1 MKMKADTGSGRRS
14 SGQGRTRRAVAEAL
28 ESRLLLSSVPDN
40 QNQTPTGW
48 AWYTGVDAN
57 TLNGAIN
64 QGYRII
70 DLSVDQ
76 ASPLLFNA
84 ALVQNTG
91 SYSQGWW
98 WYYNQTPAQLAAL
111 PATLGARITDVEPYF
126 VSGQLEFAA
135 LLTPN
140 TGADAKGWAWY
151 YGDSPSDITNQL
163 NQNNAR
169 LVDLKSYVDGGVRK
183 YAVAM
188 ISNTGTDNRAWW
200 YYYDVTPDQIGT
212 FLNQNQARLVQLEP
226 VDSGHFDVIM
236 QQDAGIGWWWYYG
249 VDLNTLGKIAQQNGA
264 RIFNVES
271 YLDSGGNTKLAAL
284 LINNSDAV
292 TTTVGNI
299 LRGASS
305 TASTGLYLKQ
315 VGGPVLE
322 SLQADTQFEPASMI
336 KAVLNL
342 TAMRA
347 VQAGT
352 ISLNTN
358 LWMYYNPANPYIDF
372 NNPGNPDENPDSY
385 ADTTSNRVSLPL
397 DVILARMMERSDN
410 RATKSIDVQFGR
422 PTINAVAQLA
432 GMTNTVFAS
441 TLGSGVPGNYLT
453 LDDAG
458 KLYEGVLNHTLL
470 DPANGAQFFDN
481 MSDQPDPGGSE
492 AVPFVDSIF
501 GPFQTDVTEEAA
513 NILVLPQNNALVTS
527 LSNAFIAQMK
537 GAWKGGGYT
546 LGAANSQ
553 FALDLT
559 AGGYLGLPFEDA
571 SGNINLQ
578 DYVYGIF
585 INNALVPRSPYPNSQ
600 SDAVNNAWSQSQQ
613 ELLRG
618 LIHQALATWHVNPH
632 VVVTNLNDSGPGSL
646 RQAVQLADNSVGT
659 TTITFADGLTGTIP
673 LTSGELELSNKFTNT
688 VIVGPGAR
696 DLSISGGGSTRVL
709 QIDADVA
716 ATVSGLTFTGG
727 STSVFGSGGG
737 IYDAGALTLEGAA
750 VSANTA
756 SLGGGGIY
764 LASTGS
770 LSLLDST
777 ISDNMANFGGGI
789 SDNGT
794 LRASNSTISRND
806 AQTGG
811 GIYDSGTAT
820 LRNLTIATNHATTSG
835 GGLLIMGGSVT
846 IDNTIV
852 AQNTHGIGRGSPDDI
867 VGNVAAGSVN
877 NLIGTGGSGG
887 LGNSSGNIVG
897 VANPGLRPLGY
908 YGGPTQTM
916 ALLTASPAID
926 HGSNAQALTP
936 SGQPLLSDQRDYL
949 RIVNGTVDIG
959 AFEFLQ
965 GDANYDGK
973 VGFDDLV
980 TVARNYGKS
989 NATWEQGDFDGDGKV
1004 DFSDLV
1010 IVARNYGKSDI
1021 IIAVAGLAPTVP
1033 ELLKATRHRRR

>member
-1 MKMKADTGSGRRS
+1 MKIAARIGSGRRS
-14 SGQGRTRRAVAEAL
+14 SKQARTRWAFAEAL
-28 ESRLLLSSVPDN
+28 EGRLLLSSVPDN

-64 QGYRII
+64 QGYRIV

-98 WYYNQTPAQLAAL
+98 WYYNETPSQLAAL
-111 PATLGARITDVEPYF
+111 PAMLGARITDVEPYF

-135 LLTPN
+135 LLAPN
-140 TGADAKGWAWY
+140 TGADAKGWWWY
-151 YGDSPSDITNQL
+151 YGDSQSDITNQL

-169 LVDLKSYVDGGVRK
+169 LVDLKSYVDGGVQK
-183 YAVAM
+183 YAAVM
-188 ISNTGTDNRAWW
+188 ISNTGADNRAWW
-200 YYYDVTPDQIGT
+200 YYYDQTPSQISAS
-212 FLNQNQARLVQLEP
+212 LNANQARLVQLEP
-226 VDSGHFDVIM
+226 VDAGHFDVIM

-271 YLDSGGNTKLAAL
+271 YLDSGGNTKLAAI

-315 VGGPVLE
+315 VAGPVLE

-358 LWMYYNPANPYIDF
+358 LWMYYNPANPYVDF
-372 NNPGNPDENPDSY
+372 NNPGNPNENPDAY

-397 DVILARMMERSDN
+397 GVILARMMEISDN
-410 RATKSIDVQFGR
+410 RATKAIDVQFGR

-441 TLGSGVPGNYLT
+441 TLGSGVPGNFLT

-470 DPANGAQFFDN
+470 NAANAAQFFDN
-481 MSDQPDPGGSE
+481 MSDQPDPGGTE
-492 AVPFVDSIF
+492 AIPIGDSIF

-513 NILVLPQNNALVTS
+513 NILGLPQNNALVTS
-527 LSNAFIAQMK
+527 LSNAFIAQMR
-537 GAWKGGGYT
+537 GAWKGGSYT

-553 FALDLT
+553 WALDLT

-571 SGNINLQ
+571 AGNINLQ
-578 DYVYGIF
+578 NYLYGIF
-585 INNALVPRSPYPNSQ
+585 INNALVPQSPFPNPQ
-600 SDAVNNAWSQSQQ
+600 SNAVNNAWSQSQQ
-613 ELLRG
+613 ELLRS

-632 VVVTNLNDSGPGSL
+632 VVVTNLNDSGAGSL
-646 RQAVQLADNSVGT
+646 RAATQLADNSVGT
-659 TTITFADGLTGTIP
+659 TTITFAGGLTGAIH
-673 LTSGELELSNKFTNT
+673 LTSGQLELSNSVGNT
-688 VIVGPGAR
+688 DIVGPGAQV
-696 DLSISGGGSTRVL
+696 ITITGGGATRVL
-709 QIDADVA
+709 QVDAGVT
-716 ATVSGLTFTGG
+716 ATVSGLTITGG
-727 STSVFGSGGG
+727 SGESGGG
-737 IYDAGALTLEGAA
+737 INDAGTLSLDA
-750 VSANTA
+750 SAISGNTA
-756 SLGGGGIY
+756 SKGGGGINV
-764 LASTGS
+764 ANGAS
-770 LSLLDST
+770 LSLINST
-777 ISDNMANFGGGI
+777 ISNNLANFGGGI
-789 SDNGT
+789 SDQGT
-794 LRASNSTISRND
+794 LNASNSTIAGNA
-806 AQTGG
+806 AQTGA
-811 GIYDSGTAT
+811 GIYDSGVAT
-820 LRNLTIATNHATTSG
+820 LRNLTIAANHATTSG
-835 GGLLIMGGSVT
+835 GGLLLSGGSAT
-846 IDNTIV
+846 IDNTII
-852 AQNTHGIGRGSPDDI
+852 AQNTIGGTNAPDDI

-936 SGQPLLSDQRDYL
+936 NGQSLLSDQRDYL

-980 TVARNYGKS
+980 IVARNYGKS

-1010 IVARNYGKSDI
+1010 IVARNYGRSDI

-1033 ELLKATRHRRR
+1033 ELLKAARHRRR